1 MEGFLPAFHPYS
13 VCAAPAPDIGWGKRD
28 GRFMVPQGLN
38 YLELCKAIL
47 AQVHPS
53 VPFPLRKAI
62 TKECGVQVN
71 AKVDKTVQCSLG
83 PKTLFCSEGVPLSSK
98 SPKSPGLVKA
108 EGKAPYCTTPVTH
121 MRFLR
126 PVSIYS
132 PVFDRRISRKKLSY
146 TDESEGEAEESVDH
160 VESGHEC
167 EKVDSG
173 EEDTGKDFKTTFH
186 RSTKGSSFQ
195 FLEQRYGF
203 FHCKK
208 CNIRWESAY
217 VWCISG
223 TSKVYYKQLC
233 RKCQVGF
240 NPYRVEPILCK
251 DCSQTTCNCE
261 KKQRHINMKRP
272 HRQDLCCRCKG
283 SRLSCDATYS
293 FKYIV

>member
-1 MEGFLPAFHPYS
+1 MEGFLSTFPPYNVCGNP
-13 VCAAPAPDIGWGKRD
+13 VCAPPAQGSSWGKRE
-28 GRFMVPQGLN
+28 GRFMTPQGLN

-47 AQVHPS
+47 SQVNPS
-53 VPFPLRKAI
+53 LPPPLKKAN
-62 TKECGVQVN
+62 TRDYGVQVN
-71 AKVDKTVQCSLG
+71 AKVDKIVQCSLG
-83 PKTLFCSEGVPLSSK
+83 PKTLFGLESDRPVPPQSPDLFRPGGKPLYNTPPLSN
-98 SPKSPGLVKA
+98 L
-108 EGKAPYCTTPVTH
+108 
-121 MRFLR
+121 RFLR

-132 PVFDRRISRKKLSY
+132 PVFDRRIFLRQL
-146 TDESEGEAEESVDH
+146 DDDDGGSEGEAAQA
-160 VESGHEC
+160 
-167 EKVDSG
+167 EKDAEADQSS
-173 EEDTGKDFKTTFH
+173 EDTVKDFKTTF
-186 RSTKGSSFQ
+186 RQCSRGSNFQ

-251 DCSQTTCNCE
+251 GCSQTCCTCE

-283 SRLSCDATYS
+283 MRLSCDATYS

>member
-1 MEGFLPAFHPYS
+1 MSKWIKPCSARWVL
-13 VCAAPAPDIGWGKRD
+13 KR
-28 GRFMVPQGLN
+28 
-38 YLELCKAIL
+38 CS
-47 AQVHPS
+47 AQ
-53 VPFPLRKAI
+53 R
-62 TKECGVQVN
+62 EC
-71 AKVDKTVQCSLG
+71 
-83 PKTLFCSEGVPLSSK
+83 PK

-108 EGKAPYCTTPVTH
+108 EGKAPYCTTPVSH

-132 PVFDRRISRKKLSY
+132 PMFDRRISRKKLSY
-146 TDESEGEAEESVDH
+146 ADESEGEADESVDH

-167 EKVDSG
+167 EKGDSG

-203 FHCKK
+203 FHCK
-208 CNIRWESAY
+208 
-217 VWCISG
+217 
-223 TSKVYYKQLC
+223 QLC

-261 KKQRHINMKRP
+261 KKLRHINMKRP
-272 HRQDLCCRCKG
+272 HRQDLCCR
-283 SRLSCDATYS
+283 
-293 FKYIV
+293 